1 MNMDQSTR
9 EEKQLDLARLK
20 AQAEAL
26 DRRISDLESELGR
39 DRAQPDWRDRE
50 YYPTYYA
57 TTGFFLGMVGALASL
72 LWNMVGSAAIGQHP
86 LKLIQIYLTF
96 GLGEQALAP
105 NFNDA
110 LALLIG
116 CCLYVA
122 TGMVFGVPFQMAMHR
137 LAPRGDLMTRL
148 LWASLLGLAL
158 WLVNYYA
165 ILVWLQPVLFGG
177 RWIVEEVPWYV
188 AASTHLVFAWSMAV
202 LYPYGVF
209 SPYRLKTE
217 QT

>member
-1 MNMDQSTR
+1 MDLNTR
-9 EEKQLDLARLK
+9 EEKLRDLAGLK

-26 DRRISDLESELGR
+26 ERRINDLESELGR
-39 DRAQPDWRDRE
+39 DRARPDWRDRE

-72 LWNMVGSAAIGQHP
+72 LWNVVGSVAVGQHP
-86 LKLIQIYLTF
+86 LKLIQVYLTF

-122 TGMVFGVPFQMAMHR
+122 TGMVFGVPFQIAMNR
-137 LAPRGDLMTRL
+137 LAPRTDLITRL
-148 LWASLLGLAL
+148 MWASLLGLGL
-158 WLVNYYA
+158 WIVNYYVV
-165 ILVWLQPVLFGG
+165 LTWLQPLMFGG
-177 RWIVEEVPWYV
+177 RWIVDQIPWYV
-188 AASTHLVFAWSMAV
+188 AASTHLVFAWAMAV
-202 LYPYGVF
+202 VYPYGVF
-209 SPYRLKTE
+209 SPYRLTTE
-217 QT
+217 PT